1 MTSLVKRL
9 SLIEAVGLSLAI
21 VAPTLTAAFNI
32 SLVVRSAGPTAPLA
46 FLIAALATGFVA
58 LSFISF
64 SKRVAHAGSAYAYIT
79 HTFGPSVGFVAGW
92 ALALAYTMFGASM
105 ASLFGGFTVAALRS
119 LGVATASWWWI
130 SVSAAGVVSAWAL
143 SYRDMRLAGRLMLSI
158 EGIAVLAIL
167 YLCVTIL
174 RETQPDLSQITHALT
189 PSTAFD
195 GWRGIGYSM
204 VFCVLS
210 FAGFE
215 SAATLGEE
223 AINPRRVIPIAVFGS
238 VALCAIFFALVAFS
252 EVIGFG
258 FDQLNALATADAPL
272 DALSQRYASKGL
284 SVALDM
290 AAAITCFSGT
300 IGAITAGGRILFA
313 LGRAGLSRRLSHIH
327 PTFGTPTVA
336 GALSAI
342 AVVAPIL
349 LFGQHV
355 VPGDLYSYTSTV
367 AVLALILNYV
377 GVGCAEMVEAVR
389 EGRLRWAVACCVG
402 PVLLVWIA
410 VRTVLPV
417 PAWPASVLPYITL
430 VWVIVAIPLLRW
442 RPKLREARIQLM
454 E

>member
-1 MTSLVKRL
+1 MNRLVKHL

-46 FLIAALATGFVA
+46 FLIAAIATGFVA

-79 HTFGPSVGFVAGW
+79 HTFGPSIGFIAGW
-92 ALALAYTMFGASM
+92 ALALAYAMFGASM
-105 ASLFGGFTVAALRS
+105 AALLGAFTVAALRI
-119 LGVATASWWWI
+119 LGVVTASWWWI
-130 SVSAAGVVSAWAL
+130 AVSVAGVVSAWAL
-143 SYRDMRLAGRLMLSI
+143 SYRDMRLAGRLMLTI
-158 EGIAVLAIL
+158 EGIAVLAIV
-167 YLCVTIL
+167 YLCVMIL
-174 RETQPDLSQITHALT
+174 RQTHPDLSQVYHALT
-189 PSTAFD
+189 PSAAFD

-238 VALCAIFFALVAFS
+238 VAICAIFFAFVAFS

-258 FDQLNALATADAPL
+258 FDQLNTLASADAPL
-272 DALSQRYASKGL
+272 DTLSQHYASRGL
-284 SVALDM
+284 SVALDI

-300 IGAITAGGRILFA
+300 LGAITAGGRILFA
-313 LGRAGLSRRLSHIH
+313 LGRAGLSKRLSHVH
-327 PTFGTPTVA
+327 PTFGTPTTA
-336 GALSAI
+336 GAVS
-342 AVVAPIL
+342 AVVVMVPVLA
-349 LFGQHV
+349 FGHDV
-355 VPGDLYSYTSTV
+355 VPGDLYGYTSTV
-367 AVLALILNYV
+367 AVLALILNYI
-377 GVGCAEMVEAVR
+377 GVGCAEMVEALR
-389 EGRLRWAVACCVG
+389 EGRLRWALACCVG
-402 PVLLVWIA
+402 PLLLVWIV

-417 PAWPASVLPYITL
+417 PAWPANVLPYITL
-430 VWVIVAIPLLRW
+430 VWVLLAFPLLRW
-442 RPKLREARIQLM
+442 RPKLQQARIQLM